1 MNRSAQFALAAL
13 LAIPFVAFAGGAK
26 SAACMPTVRDAWVRM
41 TPMMPMGAGFFVLDN
56 RCKAP
61 FVLTGA
67 TSKMFGDVSMHET
80 RVEGGVSRMRPLP
93 RVDVAPGA
101 QVAFA
106 PGGRHLMM
114 MSPTGEL
121 GAGRKVR
128 VELKFADGRVLP
140 VDFDVR
146 SAAP

>member
-1 MNRSAQFALAAL
+1 
-13 LAIPFVAFAGGAK
+13 
-26 SAACMPTVRDAWVRM
+26 MPTVRDAWVRM

-56 RCKAP
+56 RCKTVV
-61 FVLTGA
+61 VLTGA
-67 TSKMFGDVSMHET
+67 TSRIFGDVSMHET
-80 RVEGGVSRMRPLP
+80 RVEAGVSKMRPLP
-93 RVDVAPGA
+93 RVELAPDA
-101 QVAFA
+101 HVAFA

-121 GAGRKVR
+121 RAGGKVR